1 MNRIHELEADIRGL
15 EEENNNVAE
24 GNQLLTRI
32 RDFTNAIA
40 GKLDDMSFH
49 EKQTLARTILSEVLI
64 DGDTVKLLFKIPLPK
79 VKKTSLSKT
88 NTPPSGALSKE
99 LDLRSHR
106 DDSMNVRIP
115 FQRRS
120 KRLNDGDHSWPR
132 VGLIR
137 SCRHHLADG
146 LVGESR
152 EIS

>member
-1 MNRIHELEADIRGL
+1 MAPRTQQVDALFGDEVEVSEQLEKLMTKEKLCFVGIDIW
-15 EEENNNVAE
+15 
-24 GNQLLTRI
+24 
-32 RDFTNAIA
+32 
-40 GKLDDMSFH
+40 
-49 EKQTLARTILSEVLI
+49 
-64 DGDTVKLLFKIPLPK
+64 DGMPLP
-79 VKKTSLSKT
+79 VREEDPTS
-88 NTPPSGALSKE
+88 
-99 LDLRSHR
+99 

-137 SCRHHLADG
+137 SWRHHLADG